1 MQKPEL
7 HQNSIALR
15 NYVARRYIIFP
26 DVNILQSVGFLN
38 SHLNFVIKFPSRTL
52 SIMRLLKYVHFY
64 WYDELFCYQQ
74 LYVVLTETNTDTI
87 WYHVTGKSFTK
98 VRWLSFLAMP
108 AAAFQYCIEAWQNS
122 THININKC
130 SCGWSQS
137 LQKRV
142 LTQGKKK

>member
-15 NYVARRYIIFP
+15 NYVARRYAIFP
-26 DVNILQSVGFLN
+26 DINILQCIDFFN
-38 SHLNFVIKFPSRTL
+38 NHLNFVIKFPASTL

-64 WYDELFCYQQ
+64 WYDDFFCYQH

-98 VRWLSFLAMP
+98 VQWLLLAIP
-108 AAAFQYCIEAWQNS
+108 VAAFQKCIEAWQNS

-137 LQKRV
+137 LQEGV
-142 LTQGKKK
+142 LTQGKKE